1 MVEKGNEVVAYNRH
15 KKGFKCPKEYKG
27 VQIIDIPTIERK
39 NTDAVVYS
47 FIATIR
53 ALFGKYDVIHYH
65 AIGPS
70 FFLIIPHIL
79 GEKTVVTVHGLNY
92 KTPKWKGF
100 GAEIYSIRRANSC
113 KICRRNNRS
122 FKRTKEYFQ
131 KNIIMRQTIFKWS
144 GRTTKRKSG
153 RNY

>member
-1 MVEKGNEVVAYNRH
+1 MVAYNRH

-79 GEKTVVTVHGLNY
+79 GKKTVVTVHGLNY
-92 KTPKWKGF
+92 NTKVEGIWS
-100 GAEIYSIRRANSC
+100 EIYSIRRANSC

-122 FKRTKEYFQ
+122 FKRTKGVFS
-131 KNIIMRQTIFKWS
+131 KKI
-144 GRTTKRKSG
+144 
-153 RNY
+153 